1 MLRTLLL
8 VLLWRQPFA
17 LAADA
22 DSEIGDIDDVELQ
35 WHLFIMAADSA
46 AATAVADDYLA
57 ADSAAAAAVADDYLA
72 ADSAAA
78 AEVADDYGTAAEA
91 EEAAAA
97 EAGTA
102 TAAEETVAE
111 DAGTANVAEEAVAED
126 AGTATVAAAAAE
138 AAGTATAAG
147 EQVVVEGTATVAEA
161 AGTATVEVVA
171 ATAAEE
177 AVAVGTATVAAA
189 GKATVPKKADAF
201 LLWRQHRVAENVAQ
215 NERLW
220 YATSSASSSAAPPA
234 AAVPDATPDAVTP
247 HTPLV
252 QLPAATVAA
261 PDGGMKGGTY
271 PFLVTAVTP
280 ARFFHPASAVVASDT
295 DDPPAATA
303 RVGSG
308 LAAS

>member
-35 WHLFIMAADSA
+35 RHFFTMAADSA

-78 AEVADDYGTAAEA
+78 AEVADDYDTADEA
-91 EEAAAA
+91 EKAAAA
-97 EAGTA
+97 E
-102 TAAEETVAE
+102 AAEETVAE
-111 DAGTANVAEEAVAED
+111 DAGTANVAEAVAED

-138 AAGTATAAG
+138 AAGTA
-147 EQVVVEGTATVAEA
+147 EGTATVAEA